1 MRLNMSENITLWRVF
16 KVALPLM
23 ISALSSHLMLIL
35 DQLVLARYSVEAM
48 ISASSASSWCAA
60 LQLAIMSTT
69 IIAGSFV
76 GNYNGAGKYEQAGI
90 PVWQMIWF
98 SLSLFFVSVPL
109 SLFASKLCI
118 PENLHT
124 EGIPYFKVLMC
135 IAPIYGVY
143 SSLSAFFAAI
153 GKGYLITIAVILAN
167 IVNILVDIVLVFGY
181 FGIDSYKGSVGAAI
195 GTVMA
200 ISVSTIILFA
210 CFLHPQIRNKYK
222 TFNFRLQIDKLKK
235 YLKLGLAG
243 GISHMFETSSWAVL
257 YYLLAKVGKEEAML
271 QSIAVSVNLFMAFIV
286 CGLEKGAMAITS
298 NLLGAHKREKVGK
311 VLEKSLY
318 IHLIFVM
325 LIAVVFKF
333 YPELVINN
341 FIRFDISPEIFQR
354 ASDILWFVLLYFL
367 IDGFVWIIAGIVEAG
382 GDINYMMI
390 TIASCLWG
398 IVAIPNYFLY
408 QCNLLHVERT
418 WMLLFVSIV
427 TSATVLYHRYKSDKW
442 IHIKV

>member
-1 MRLNMSENITLWRVF
+1 MRLDSIENITVWRVL

-23 ISALSSHLMLIL
+23 ISALSSHFMLIL
-35 DQLVLARYSVEAM
+35 DQLVLARYSIDAM
-48 ISASSASSWCAA
+48 IGASSASSWCVA
-60 LQLAIMSTT
+60 LQFAIMSTT

-98 SLSLFFVSVPL
+98 SLSLFMVSVPL
-109 SLFASKLCI
+109 SLFASALCI
-118 PENLHT
+118 PENLRV
-124 EGIPYFKVLMC
+124 EGVPYFRVLMC
-135 IAPIYGVY
+135 AAPIYGVC
-143 SSLSAFFAAI
+143 SSLSSFFASI
-153 GKGYLITIAVILAN
+153 GKGYLITISVILAN
-167 IVNILVDIVLVFGY
+167 VVNILVDIVLVFGY
-181 FGIDSYKGSVGAAI
+181 FGIDCYKGSVGAAI

-200 ISVSTIILFA
+200 VSVNTVILFA
-210 CFLHPQIRNKYK
+210 CFIHPHIRNKYK
-222 TFNFRLQIDKLKK
+222 TFNFRLQIDKLKE

-257 YYLLAKVGKEEAML
+257 YYLLAKVAKEEAML

-298 NLLGAHKREKVGK
+298 NLLGANKREKIGK
-311 VLEKSLY
+311 VLEKSSY
-318 IHLIFVM
+318 IHLAFIMV
-325 LIAVVFKF
+325 IAVIFKF
-333 YPELVINN
+333 YPELIINN

-354 ASDILWFVLLYFL
+354 ASDILWLVLLYFL

-390 TIASCLWG
+390 TIASCLWSV
-398 IVAIPNYFLY
+398 VAIPDYFLY
-408 QCNLLHVERT
+408 KSHLLHVERT
-418 WMLLFVSIV
+418 WMLLFVSVV
-427 TSATVLYHRYKSDKW
+427 TSATLLYHRYKSNKW